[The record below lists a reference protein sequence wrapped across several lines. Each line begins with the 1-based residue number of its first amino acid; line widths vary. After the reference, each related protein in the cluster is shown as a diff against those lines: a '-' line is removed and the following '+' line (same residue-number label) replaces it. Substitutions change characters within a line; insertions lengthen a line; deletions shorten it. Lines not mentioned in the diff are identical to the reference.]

1 MPLPTL
7 RTVELTIAVGETAGT
22 ATLGDGMLV
31 GFFWPAEMDGT
42 GVTITAAPT
51 AAGTYGAIY
60 DAEDAEVTALTKHNN
75 GYRALDPATF
85 AGVQHVK
92 FTSSGAED
100 PARVFTLLVRN

>member
-7 RTVELTIAVGETAGT
+7 RTVTLTIPVTTTNGT

-42 GVTITAAPT
+42 GVTITAAST
-51 AAGTYGAIY
+51 SGGTYGSVY
-60 DAEDAEVTALTKHNN
+60 DAAGDVVGALTKQNN
-75 GYRALDPATF
+75 AYQALDPATF